1 MKQNFLSKLFG
12 SHFERELKRIQP
24 TVDQINEE
32 FKKLSHLSDD
42 ELAGKTDE
50 FKKKI
55 ADYIS
60 PYQDRVTSLEEE
72 LESASENEKDRIGIE
87 INKANQEL
95 QDATEEILTDILPEA
110 YAVVKET
117 CRRLLGKKWIVRGH
131 ETVWNMVPYDVQ
143 LIGAIVL
150 HEGKIAEMKT
160 GEGKTLV
167 ATMPL
172 YLNALVG
179 KGAHIVTV
187 NDYLAQRDAEW
198 MGEIYRFLG
207 LTVGCIHSDMDTAE
221 RKAQYQCDITYGTN
235 NEFGFDYL
243 RDNMAI
249 SMDGVVQRGHHYCIV
264 DEADSVLIDEAR
276 TPLIISGPVAHS
288 KNYYRELN
296 PQIRKLVRKQ
306 QALVNKLLA
315 EIETMI
321 KTGAANENSFEFG
334 EKLLLVKRA
343 APKSNRFL
351 KIIKDA
357 GYKKMMNE
365 VEGEY
370 LREKKLHLIDE
381 QLYYIV
387 DESQRSA
394 ELTDIGQEELSK
406 YDSSLFI
413 IPDLDNEFE
422 KIDQAE
428 TLSPQEK
435 QRKKQK
441 IQEEFL
447 EKNEKLHNIKQMLIA
462 YSLFE
467 KDVEYI
473 VKDNRVIIVD
483 QFTGRLMPGRRYS
496 EGLHQAIEAKEE
508 VQIQEATQTLA
519 TITLQNYFRM
529 YNKLSG
535 MTGTAITEAAEF
547 NEIYKLPVVE
557 IPTNEPVRRIDLDD
571 LVYRT
576 KREKFNAIIDE
587 IEYWYNKRRP
597 VLVGTIAV
605 ETSEVISR
613 LLKRRNIPHEVLNA
627 KYHQKEAEIVAHAG
641 ESGAVTIAT
650 NMAGRGTDIKLGQD
664 VVKCPTCVIKCEENC
679 EEAGINAPGDPKEC
693 EKEPPCGLHIIGTER
708 HESRRIDL
716 QLRGRSGR
724 QGDPGSSRFYLSL
737 EDDLMRI
744 FGSERIANILS
755 KLGLEEGEAIKHP
768 WITKAVENAQKRVE
782 SHNFEVRKQLLK
794 YDDVMNQQRE
804 VIYSYRRKVLKGTNL
819 RDEIMDMLSDVVEN
833 KVDSIIDETQ
843 FEEEWPLE
851 DLVYWF
857 KSELGVDIPLNAL
870 DGISSQ
876 QALAEKII
884 EYLKKAYEEKEEG
897 FEKEQRSLERYALLS
912 VVDSEWKDHLYN
924 MDRLKEGIG
933 FQAYAQKDPLIEY
946 QKEGYEL
953 FLALIDR
960 IKEKVIQK
968 VFTLYPV
975 TYFQVKG
982 QAVPQNMEVSHST
995 RTAFDM
1001 ARQQAAASGET
1012 APIENSPQTYNSTNS
1027 NRSPAQKAKPVHVK
1041 KVGRND
1047 PCPCGS
1053 GKKYKYCCGRKS

>member
-1 MKQNFLSKLFG
+1 MKQKLLSKLFG
-12 SHFERELKRIQP
+12 NHLERELKKVQP
-24 TVDQINEE
+24 IVDQINEE
-32 FKKLSHLSDD
+32 FKKLSHLSDE
-42 ELAGKTDE
+42 ELASKTGE

-55 ADYIS
+55 ASYIS
-60 PYQDRVTSLEEE
+60 PYQDRITELEEE
-72 LESASENEKDRIGIE
+72 LEASPENEKDRIGIE
-87 INKANQEL
+87 IDSANQEL
-95 QDATEEILTDILPEA
+95 QNATEEILNEILPEA

-117 CRRLLGKKWIVRGH
+117 CRRLLGKKWLVRGH
-131 ETVWNMVPYDVQ
+131 EMVWNMVPYDVQ
-143 LIGAIVL
+143 LVGAIVL
-150 HEGKIAEMKT
+150 HQGKIAEMKT

-198 MGEIYRFLG
+198 MGEIYKFLG
-207 LTVGCIHSDMDTAE
+207 LTVGCIHSEMDTVE

-249 SMDGVVQRGHHYCIV
+249 SKDGVVQRGHYYCIV

-296 PQIRKLVRKQ
+296 PQIRKLVKKQ
-306 QALVNKLLA
+306 QALANKLLL
-315 EIETMI
+315 EVETMI
-321 KTGAANENSFEFG
+321 KDRKIEENSFEFG
-334 EKLLLVKRA
+334 EKLLMVKHA
-343 APKSNRFL
+343 APKSSRFL
-351 KIIKDA
+351 KIIKNA
-357 GYKKMMNE
+357 EYKKLMNE
-365 VEGEY
+365 AEGQY
-370 LREKKLHLIDE
+370 IREKKLHLIDE
-381 QLYYIV
+381 QLYYVI
-387 DESQRSA
+387 DESQRGA

-406 YDSSLFI
+406 YDSLLFVV
-413 IPDLDNEFE
+413 PDLDEEFA
-422 KIDQAE
+422 KIDQSE
-428 TLSPQEK
+428 TLSLQEK
-435 QRKKQK
+435 QLKKQK
-441 IQEEFL
+441 VQEEFL
-447 EKNEKLHNIKQMLIA
+447 EKNERLHNIKQMLIA

-467 KDVEYI
+467 KDVDYI
-473 VKDNRVIIVD
+473 VKDNKVIIVD

-508 VQIQEATQTLA
+508 VRIQEATQTLA

-529 YNKLSG
+529 YKKLAG
-535 MTGTAITEAAEF
+535 MTGTAITEAIEF

-557 IPTNEPVRRIDLDD
+557 VPTNEPVRRIDLDD
-571 LVYRT
+571 AVYRT
-576 KREKFNAIIDE
+576 KREKFNAIVDE

-605 ETSEVISR
+605 ETSEIISR

-650 NMAGRGTDIKLGQD
+650 NMAGRGTDIKLGQGI
-664 VVKCPTCVIKCEENC
+664 VRCPTCVIKCEENC
-679 EEAGINAPGDPKEC
+679 EQAGINAPGDPSGC

-716 QLRGRSGR
+716 QLRGRSAR

-755 KLGLEEGEAIKHP
+755 RLGLEEGEAIKHP

-782 SHNFEVRKQLLK
+782 SHNFEIRKQLLK

-804 VIYSYRRKVLKGTNL
+804 VIYSYRRKVLQGTNL
-819 RDEIMDMLSDVVEN
+819 RDEIMEMLADVVEN
-833 KVDSIIDETQ
+833 KVDSLVGETE

-851 DLVYWF
+851 DLISWF
-857 KSELGVDIPLNAL
+857 NNELGVQIPIKELE
-870 DGISSQ
+870 GITSH
-876 QALAEKII
+876 QALSEKII
-884 EYLKKAYEEKEEG
+884 QYLEKAYEEKEQG
-897 FEKEQRSLERYALLS
+897 FEREQRSLERYALLS
-912 VVDSEWKDHLYN
+912 IVDSEWKDHLYN

-953 FLALIDR
+953 FLSLIDR

-975 TYFQVKG
+975 TYFQVKR
-982 QAVPQNMEVSHST
+982 QAVPQEMEAHHSAQ
-995 RTAFDM
+995 TAFDM
-1001 ARQQAAASGET
+1001 ARQQAVASGET
-1012 APIENSPQTYNSTNS
+1012 AQMQNAGRGNSKP
-1027 NRSPAQKAKPVHVK
+1027 QKAKPVHVE

>member
-24 TVDQINEE
+24 TIDQINEE
-32 FKKLSHLSDD
+32 FKKLSRLSDD

-249 SMDGVVQRGHHYCIV
+249 SMDGVVQRGHYYCIV

-306 QALVNKLLA
+306 QTLVNKLLA

-321 KTGAANENSFEFG
+321 KSGAANENSFEFG

-381 QLYYIV
+381 QLYYVV

-394 ELTDIGQEELSK
+394 ELTDMGQEELSK
-406 YDSSLFI
+406 YDSSLFV

-508 VQIQEATQTLA
+508 VHIQEATQTLA

-679 EEAGINAPGDPKEC
+679 EQAGINAPGDSREC

-782 SHNFEVRKQLLK
+782 SHNFEIRKQLLK

-819 RDEIMDMLSDVVEN
+819 RDEIMEMLADVVGN
-833 KVDSIIDETQ
+833 KVDSIIGETQ

-857 KSELGVDIPLNAL
+857 KSELGVDIPINAL

-876 QALAEKII
+876 QTLADKII

-968 VFTLYPV
+968 VVTLYPV

-1012 APIENSPQTYNSTNS
+1012 TSIQNSPQTYNSTSRNH
-1027 NRSPAQKAKPVHVK
+1027 SPTQKAEPVHVK

-1053 GKKYKYCCGRKS
+1053 GKKYKHCCGRK